1 MLQQLHKAAGI
12 AILFCIVPFIASES
26 TLTGTITGY
35 GSASNDPVGS
45 NAVCCGLSGGE
56 HAATYDDP
64 GTCASDNSKYPVN
77 TKIYVPVSVPCRL
90 TRPATI
96 ADI

>member
-1 MLQQLHKAAGI
+1 MFQLRDAAAAI
-12 AILFCIVPFIASES
+12 AILSWLAPFAAGES

-35 GSASNDPVGS
+35 GSASNDPTGS

-77 TKIYVPVSVPCRL
+77 TKIYIPVSFFPR
-90 TRPATI
+90 RSHSG
-96 ADI
+96 